1 MAVTTART
9 AARRLAPRAAVVV
22 TTAAV
27 VAVAAVPDVNRFVLV
42 LGVLAMAAALVTAVR
57 PWRLVGSVTVLA
69 ATLTA
74 LLAGTL
80 DVSSARPAQEVTV
93 AALLLALVAA
103 LGGCED
109 TGTRS
114 DHAAVVGTRPLAARV
129 LPGVIALVAGALV
142 AVAAAQDV
150 GASFPLVIAGLAAAV
165 IALLVAASAHR
176 S

>member
-1 MAVTTART
+1 MAVTAVRT
-9 AARRLAPRAAVVV
+9 RARRLAPRVAVVA

-27 VAVAAVPDVNRFVLV
+27 AVVAAVPDVNRFVVV
-42 LGVLAMAAALVTAVR
+42 LGCFAVAAALVTAVR

-80 DVSSARPAQEVTV
+80 DVSSARPAQEVAV

-109 TGTRS
+109 TGSRS
-114 DHAAVVGTRPLAARV
+114 DHAAVVGVRPLPARV
-129 LPGVIALVAGALV
+129 LPGVLALAAGALV
-142 AVAAAQDV
+142 AAAAAQDV

-165 IALLVAASAHR
+165 VALLVAASAHR